1 MYKLKIKRAS
11 ASKQP
16 VYMLKLLA
24 EIQWHIKPLY
34 NKDELEYAIRQV
46 DDIISS
52 FCDSSH
58 KNPITG
64 KCIYRKIYGT
74 NMDIYTQTGET
85 WLATIY
91 FEEA

>member
-1 MYKLKIKRAS
+1 MYKLEIKRAS

-16 VYMLKLLA
+16 AYMLKL
-24 EIQWHIKPLY
+24 ISQMRGIFNRRHD
-34 NKDELEYAIRQV
+34 KDELSSIVQQV
-46 DDIISS
+46 ENVINS

-74 NMDIYTQTGET
+74 NMDIYTQTGKT

-91 FEEA
+91 FKAI